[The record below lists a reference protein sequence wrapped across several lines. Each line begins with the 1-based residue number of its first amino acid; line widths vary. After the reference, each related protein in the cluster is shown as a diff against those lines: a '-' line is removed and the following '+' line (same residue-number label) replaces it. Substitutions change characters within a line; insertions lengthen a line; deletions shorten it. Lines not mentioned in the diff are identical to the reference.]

1 MFKTRFLSMLVLLLT
16 MATGAWADE
25 LYEEFTTNQ
34 RLSTYNGTHFTITC
48 TSKGD
53 ADGIIIHNN
62 NSITITSKNGN
73 ETITHIELHM
83 SYGHFVASSISS
95 DPGTVVVGSGSNTN
109 GDVSITGINATS
121 VSFSS
126 SSPTY
131 SSVDNIKVYYVVHTH
146 SFTYQ
151 ASGATITATC
161 AGTDANGVAC
171 TLENLTATLT
181 IEGSNTGAKF
191 TGDTQVFSPLPTVNY
206 YMANGDDTRGAALDP
221 ITTAP
226 TALGKYWAE
235 FTLGD
240 QTAHV
245 VYNVVPCDLS
255 ELTANYTAQNG
266 GELTG
271 ELGGNYKISIANGA
285 TVTLNG
291 VTINGV
297 NNSSFSWAGLTCEGD
312 ATIILKDGTTNSVT
326 GFHANYPGIYVPAGK
341 TLTIKGETEGTGV
354 LNVQGSVSTD
364 SNHGGRTIAAGIGA
378 GVGLACGDI
387 VIEGGVINA
396 TGGWAC
402 AAIGGAWLTACGN
415 ITITGGT
422 VNATGSLAAAGI
434 GGGWVTSCGDIAI
447 TGGTI
452 NATGGDYINSDA
464 TGNDGGPAIGGSP
477 CGSCGT
483 ITIGGT
489 ANVTVTKGLGA
500 PYSIGQGGSWN
511 NVAASCGTVTI
522 FGVEGQISD
531 SPYTCISLS
540 DESDNNKTLTMYDGQ
555 TADVNLTRT
564 LQAGGWNT
572 FCAPFS
578 TAMPSGWTVKKL
590 SSSAFD
596 SSTGELTLNFAN
608 AASIEAGKPYLVK
621 VDANVA
627 NPTFNGVTISST
639 TTTTKTTA
647 VDFVPVMNPTNLT
660 GDDKT
665 VLFVTGGNKL
675 TCPSGDGNINGFRA
689 YFRLNGELVSLVRA
703 FHMSF
708 DDNVTG
714 ITTVISDEPTTA
726 SGTYT
731 LDGRRIEGQ
740 PTQKGV
746 YIVNGKKVIK

>member
-1 MFKTRFLSMLVLLLT
+1 MKEKNFMKSWLGRGDSGFARVLTILVLLLT

-34 RLSTYNGTHFTITC
+34 KLSTYNGTHFTITC

-83 SYGHFVASSISS
+83 KYGHFDASSISS
-95 DPGTVVVGSGSNTN
+95 DPGTVVVGSGNVTN

-131 SSVDNIKVYYVVHTH
+131 SCVDNIKVYYVVHTH

-255 ELTANYTAQNG
+255 ELTDNYTAQNG

-271 ELGGNYKISIANGA
+271 TLVNNVKITIANGA
-285 TVTLNG
+285 TVTLDG

-297 NNSSFSWAGLTCEGD
+297 NDAYYLWAGITCEGD

-531 SPYTCISLS
+531 SPYNATAPTSYNVTANSASGAYWATFYSNAGNYQAPEGTQVFTVNL
-540 DESDNNKTLTMYDGQ
+540 EGTTLTMSEISDRIVKSGEGVVLKNSTTGSITMTKTGTAPAGDFSSNSLKGTMTKIETTGANDYYVLGGKNGAGFYKLSNTSGTIGATKAYLIYDGSTPAPARGYFLFDEATGIEMP
-555 TADVNLTRT
+555 TAEGNDFNGTVYD
-564 LQAGGWNT
+564 LQGRRVT
-572 FCAPFS
+572 
-578 TAMPSGWTVKKL
+578 
-590 SSSAFD
+590 
-596 SSTGELTLNFAN
+596 
-608 AASIEAGKPYLVK
+608 
-621 VDANVA
+621 
-627 NPTFNGVTISST
+627 NPT
-639 TTTTKTTA
+639 
-647 VDFVPVMNPTNLT
+647 
-660 GDDKT
+660 
-665 VLFVTGGNKL
+665 
-675 TCPSGDGNINGFRA
+675 
-689 YFRLNGELVSLVRA
+689 
-703 FHMSF
+703 
-708 DDNVTG
+708 
-714 ITTVISDEPTTA
+714 
-726 SGTYT
+726 
-731 LDGRRIEGQ
+731 
-740 PTQKGV
+740 KGL
-746 YIVNGKKVIK
+746 YIVNGKKVFINK